1 MPDALDEARVRHIA
15 RLARLNL
22 TEEEIH
28 RTTGA
33 LAEILA
39 YFAQLDEVDTEN
51 VQPMAHAM
59 PITDVV
65 RDDEPGPSFDPDRA
79 LQNAPQREQHF
90 FRVPKVLDQG
100 SGA

>member
-1 MPDALDEARVRHIA
+1 MAQAIDEARVRRIA

-22 TEEEIH
+22 SDEQIQ
-28 RTTGA
+28 RYTGQLEA
-33 LAEILA
+33 ILE
-39 YFAQLDEVDTEN
+39 YFQQLDRVDTEG
-51 VQPMAHAM
+51 VQPMAHALPM
-59 PITDVV
+59 TDVV
-65 RDDEPGPSFDPDRA
+65 RDDEPGASFDSEKA